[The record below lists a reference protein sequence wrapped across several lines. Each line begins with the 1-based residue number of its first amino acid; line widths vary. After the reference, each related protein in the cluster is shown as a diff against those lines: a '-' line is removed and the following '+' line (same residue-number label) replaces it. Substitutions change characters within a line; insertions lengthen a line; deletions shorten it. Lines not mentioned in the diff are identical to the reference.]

1 MYVIITRDVVLQDVY
16 NMRPLP
22 YIIGTAAFIESRD
35 AGLGDFLDEVDEEEP
50 EVALEHGSD
59 SDVSDTEE
67 YSPAPA
73 VRTAAAARNTSTAS
87 SHYDYD
93 DGDDEEEE
101 EAREGRRI
109 ESVSDVASEDYAAPA
124 PKPKPDNIRNSI
136 AAQLAAR
143 RTQISET
150 DSDEGSHRVSD
161 AKPPVTRAAQ
171 PPPAAAADDSDEEEE
186 SDMFGGE
193 PEDPYSLFGAPKRK
207 SVGVRRSSFFVPL
220 LCV

>member
-1 MYVIITRDVVLQDVY
+1 
-16 NMRPLP
+16 MRPLP

-35 AGLGDFLDEVDEEEP
+35 AGLGDFLDEMDEEEP

-67 YSPAPA
+67 YSPPPA
-73 VRTAAAARNTSTAS
+73 VYNSAAPRNTSTAS

-93 DGDDEEEE
+93 DGDEEEE
-101 EAREGRRI
+101 TGDSGRMA
-109 ESVSDVASEDYAAPA
+109 SVSDAASEDYAAPA
-124 PKPKPDNIRNSI
+124 PRAKPDNIRNSI

-150 DSDEGSHRVSD
+150 DSDDGSHRVSD
-161 AKPPVTRAAQ
+161 VKPPVSARTA
-171 PPPAAAADDSDEEEE
+171 PPIPPAAEDSDEEEE

-207 SVGVRRSSFFVPL
+207 SMGVCIHMHSNSIVMSL
-220 LCV
+220 GCT